1 MEISKYGV
9 TLRRITVDKIE
20 MIRQWRNDPKIV
32 KFMEFKEFITPEMQ
46 EVWFE
51 KINNEQNYFFLII
64 IDNQEI
70 GLINVKDIDSRQLEG
85 EAGIFIYDDN
95 YYNSTASF
103 QASFALYDFCF
114 DTLRLDR
121 VVAHILKEN
130 KRAIKFNKLIGYK
143 IVSGQDDVKN
153 QLYYLIKSEYQNVKK
168 DFITLFD

>member
-9 TLRRITVDKIE
+9 TLRRLTVDKIE

-32 KFMEFKEFITPEMQ
+32 KFMEYKEFITPEMQ

-64 IDNQEI
+64 VDNQEI

-95 YYNSTASF
+95 YYNSTVSF

-121 VVAHILKEN
+121 VVAHMLKEN

-153 QLYYLIKSEYQNVKK
+153 QLYCLIKSDYQNAKK